1 LTRSARR
8 ILRILQCVLLLAA
21 IGGTASAA
29 SGDPPTAAASVA
41 ERIFSAAPSRLLQIR
56 TVVAGAGR
64 QSSVGSGF
72 VVDAEGLAVTNYHV
86 VSQAALDPR
95 AYELEYAAGDG
106 SRGAVKLLAIDL
118 ANDLAV
124 IRLDK
129 RDAAFFTFDEETAA
143 RDLAKGERLYSM
155 GNPLDLGFTI
165 VEGTYNGL
173 VERSYNERIH
183 FTGALNPGMSGGPTV
198 TADGQVVGV
207 NVAKRLGSELVSFL
221 VPARFAAALARRV
234 HDHPGDPPADFRG
247 EIGRQVAAWQAGLYK
262 SLAEEGFRSTAFGP
276 YQAPETRAP
285 WFTCWG
291 QTNAGVV
298 PKPRASVNA
307 LNCASGSRLFI
318 AGDLNT
324 GLIQLSHS
332 HVRTIDLNQ
341 FQFAHLLSQ
350 QSQPRLVGGG
360 TQRKWYTAQ
369 RCHEDFV
376 VTSPSQDRP
385 PLRVTWCAQAYRE
398 FGGLYDVALVAVTE
412 DRGSEALVSRL
423 NLQAVGYDDA
433 MALGRRFLEAV
444 QWTR

>member
-1 LTRSARR
+1 LTRSAQRF
-8 ILRILQCVLLLAA
+8 LRAMQCALLLAA
-21 IGGTASAA
+21 IGDTPVAASA
-29 SGDPPTAAASVA
+29 DPPPAGASVA
-41 ERIFSAAPSRLLQIR
+41 ERIFAAAPSRLLQIR
-56 TVVAGAGR
+56 TLVADAGR
-64 QSSVGSGF
+64 QTSVGSGF
-72 VVDAEGLAVTNYHV
+72 LVDAEGLAVTNYHV

-95 AYELEYAAGDG
+95 TYVLEYGAADG

-124 IRLDK
+124 VRLDK
-129 RDAAFFTFDEETAA
+129 HGASFFAFDEETAA
-143 RDLAKGERLYSM
+143 RELGKGERLYSM

-183 FTGALNPGMSGGPTV
+183 FTGALNPGMSGGPAV
-198 TADGQVVGV
+198 TADGQVAGI

-221 VPARFAAALARRV
+221 VPARFAAALVRRV
-234 HDHPGDPPADFRG
+234 HEHPGDPPTDFRA
-247 EIGRQVAAWQAGLYK
+247 EIGRQLAAWQTELYR
-262 SLAEEGFRSTAFGP
+262 SLATAGFRSSAFGP
-276 YQAPETRAP
+276 YQAPEARAP

-291 QTNAGVV
+291 QTNAGAV
-298 PKPRASVNA
+298 PKPRASINA

-324 GLIQLSHS
+324 GFIQLSHS
-332 HVRTIDLNQ
+332 HIRTVDLNQ
-341 FQFAHLLSQ
+341 FQFANLLSQ

-360 TQRKWYTAQ
+360 APRKWFTPQ

-376 VTSPSQDRP
+376 LTSASQDRP
-385 PLRVTWCAQAYRE
+385 PLRVSWCAQAYRE
-398 FGGLYDVALVAVTE
+398 FAGLYDVALVAVTE
-412 DRGSEALVSRL
+412 DRGTEALVSRL

-444 QWTR
+444 QWAK